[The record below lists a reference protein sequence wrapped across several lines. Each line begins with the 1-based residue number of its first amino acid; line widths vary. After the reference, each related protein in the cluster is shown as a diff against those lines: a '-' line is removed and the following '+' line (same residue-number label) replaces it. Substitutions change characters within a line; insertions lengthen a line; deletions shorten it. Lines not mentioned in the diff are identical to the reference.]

1 MTIPVILFSLIIL
14 TGIAISSF
22 SMQQILSF
30 LNIFCI
36 YGIPVSKDIS
46 SELDLIKLLNFA
58 INFILSLKIQGLKS
72 GIIEAKL

>member
-1 MTIPVILFSLIIL
+1 
-14 TGIAISSF
+14 
-22 SMQQILSF
+22 MQQNVSF